1 MQFRWWEMGMNTVSK
16 WTFFTN
22 VQIIFQNEA
31 SIDLDRQTKNDLHT
45 GCMIIFAI
53 MTQSV
58 SH

>member
-31 SIDLDRQTKNDLHT
+31 SIDLDRQTKNDLQD
-45 GCMIIFAI
+45 A
-53 MTQSV
+53 
-58 SH
+58 